1 MALDF
6 KKAIRLVDAGE
17 AAPAINRF
25 IQFATHLAILVRTGQ
40 MQDGPG
46 VDETIVAAVAL
57 ERLMNTRDGRRLLG
71 LKASNKIAAHNAKKL
86 PLDSPKLDIGRR
98 LISGEL
104 TQPEALAELRALF
117 DAEDTYPDPK
127 TLKQL
132 LRDIEDHAHT
142 IRESLE
148 HLMRVAGWDGS
159 QAGMPDTMAAI
170 IHGKEKRK

>member
-6 KKAIRLVDAGE
+6 KEAIRLVDAGK

-46 VDETIVAAVAL
+46 VDETIIAAVAL
-57 ERLMNTRDGRRLLG
+57 ERLKQTKDGRRLLG
-71 LKASNKIAAHNAKKL
+71 LKASNKVYDAKKL
-86 PLDSPKLDIGRR
+86 PFDSPKLDIGRR

-104 TQPEALAELRALF
+104 TQPAALAELRALF
-117 DAEDTYPDPK
+117 DATDDYPDPK
-127 TLKQL
+127 TLKQM

>member
-6 KKAIRLVDAGE
+6 KEAIRLVDAGQ

-25 IQFATHLAILVRTGQ
+25 IRLATHLSILVRTGQ

-46 VDETIVAAVAL
+46 VDETIIAAVAL
-57 ERLMNTRDGRRLLG
+57 ERLKHTKDGRKLLG
-71 LKASNKIAAHNAKKL
+71 LKASNKVYNAKDF

-104 TQPEALAELRALF
+104 TQPEALAELRTLL
-117 DAEDTYPDPK
+117 DAADIHPDPK

-132 LRDIEDHAHT
+132 LRDIEDEAHT
-142 IRESLE
+142 LREALA
-148 HLMRVAGWDGS
+148 HLMRAAGWDGS
-159 QAGMPDTMAAI
+159 QASLADTMASL
-170 IHGKEKRK
+170 IHGKGKRK